1 MMIKRVLYVLLL
13 VTVIF
18 SSFYFGYSYFN
29 NADTLIFKESASHLG
44 EIYSYLGK
52 YIGSINSNSFDS
64 MHLFLSQLEYNL
76 SYGSDDKF
84 VEEMVYN
91 WKDKLGFKDF
101 YFVSRNGELMSID
114 GKHKRFDLSSSLV
127 DLMINGNDIMTD
139 VSLPGSDGLTLYAIK
154 CNKHKYRSFNYEA
167 IAITFS
173 NDNFLDLLSISAFDS
188 QSENFVISSEGR
200 IIFNGS
206 SFRNKDDRFY
216 NIVNYLN
223 EYSDLTKS
231 KIVDLEESWLIGE
244 MTTLYTKI
252 NGVSSY
258 LVSVPLDLS
267 GWILVGIVDA
277 SVVNKHIDQLQN
289 LTIGLGFSVSALLI
303 MIFVTF
309 LVITYIKAKNKQR
322 EEILFRD
329 SLFSDLSHNVNDVFV
344 IMEEKNDEVMYV
356 TPNIQSV
363 LGIAR
368 RLGHKHCYYIS
379 AQGF

>member
-1 MMIKRVLYVLLL
+1 
-13 VTVIF
+13 
-18 SSFYFGYSYFN
+18 
-29 NADTLIFKESASHLG
+29 
-44 EIYSYLGK
+44 
-52 YIGSINSNSFDS
+52 
-64 MHLFLSQLEYNL
+64 
-76 SYGSDDKF
+76 
-84 VEEMVYN
+84 
-91 WKDKLGFKDF
+91 
-101 YFVSRNGELMSID
+101 
-114 GKHKRFDLSSSLV
+114 
-127 DLMINGNDIMTD
+127 MINGNDIMTD
-139 VSLPGSDGLTLYAIK
+139 VSLPVSDGLTLYAIK

-356 TPNIQSV
+356 TPKV
-363 LGIAR
+363 L
-368 RLGHKHCYYIS
+368 
-379 AQGF
+379 